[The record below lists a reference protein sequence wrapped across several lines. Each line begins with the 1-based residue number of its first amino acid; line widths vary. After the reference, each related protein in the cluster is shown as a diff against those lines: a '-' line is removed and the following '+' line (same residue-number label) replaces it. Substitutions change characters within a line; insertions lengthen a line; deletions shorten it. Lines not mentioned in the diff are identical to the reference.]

1 MTVETST
8 YEIRIV
14 DQSTAQVRS
23 ITIALGGMRREI
35 GEVQRAQRGMGLQA
49 RDILGVLGQMRSGL
63 TTVAS
68 VATGIVSAFAGVT
81 AGIAAMGAGIVAS
94 TLRLVEMREAAV
106 TTLGVTMGGRGEREI
121 NNIGGAALRQ
131 AQAIARQTPI
141 NLAEAVEAQQQV
153 AGGFRVRDGT
163 AAQNQALQ
171 QRMLAAFTDVRTLRG
186 ATSANTFL
194 TQMGQLRNSARPTLG
209 DMRPIA
215 NALGMSVLDIR
226 TESAR
231 RAGIVRQTGETDF
244 NFERRVGQAERSG
257 RITGESASEAVL
269 SLLTQRTG
277 MGLGGFAERRGTGL
291 GAAMSNFAEIPENIV
306 ATIAGIESTPGIQAL
321 ARVLSQIAETLTGT
335 GESAQALQRFIVEI
349 GDSFGTS
356 VADFLTPARM
366 AEGFR
371 DLLGWA
377 RQFVQI
383 ARTTFRPLL
392 DGLREGFAAFGPVV
406 DQGTSFSS
414 VLQSVGRYAP
424 EMARG
429 LGLVVGFAAQV
440 VVVMGEATGLFLIFI
455 NRLSMIPEALGVI
468 WNAITSAFSGIGDFF
483 VSIGSDVVS
492 GLVNGI
498 TGNIGQVW
506 EAVTSLAQGI
516 PAAARD
522 ALGIRSPSRVMQELG
537 GYTAEGFAL
546 GIEGGAGDAQD
557 AMRAMVAPPA
567 VGGAAGLRAGPL
579 VGEINVYASGG
590 PEGMAESIRVAV
602 IEALTDTLDRA
613 AMVGA

>member
-8 YEIRIV
+8 YEIRVV

-49 RDILGVLGQMRSGL
+49 RDILGVLGHMRSGL

-141 NLAEAVEAQQQV
+141 TLAEAVEAQQQV

-277 MGLGGFAERRGTGL
+277 MGLGGFAERRGAGL
-291 GAAMSNFAEIPENIV
+291 GAALSNFGEIPENLI

-321 ARVLSQIAETLTGT
+321 ARVLTQVAETLTGT
-335 GESAQALQRFIVEI
+335 GESAQALQRFIVEL

-383 ARTTFRPLL
+383 ARTTFRPLV
-392 DGLREGFAAFGPVV
+392 DGLRQGFAAFGPVV
-406 DQGTSFSS
+406 DQGTSLST
-414 VLQSVGRYAP
+414 VLESVGRYAP

-440 VVVMGEATGLFLIFI
+440 VVVMAEAAGLFLIFI

-468 WNAITSAFSGIGDFF
+468 WNAITSAFSGIGEFF
-483 VSIGSDVVS
+483 VSIGGEVVS
-492 GLVNGI
+492 GLVSGI

-506 EAVTSLAQGI
+506 DAVTSLADGI
-516 PAAARD
+516 PAAARE

-546 GIEGGAGDAQD
+546 GIEDGADDAQA

-567 VGGAAGLRAGPL
+567 VGGAAGLRGAPL
-579 VGEINVYASGG
+579 VGELNIYASGG
-590 PEGMAESIRVAV
+590 AEGMVDAIRSAV
-602 IEALTDTLDRA
+602 LEVLTDTFDRA